1 MAMMSMR
8 LPDELTNQLDVLATA
23 TGRSKS
29 YLAGQ
34 AIRDY
39 IDRESW
45 QIAEITQ
52 AISEA
57 DNGEFATDEDVNAI
71 SAKWQLNAG

>member
-1 MAMMSMR
+1 MR
-8 LPDELTNQLDVLATA
+8 LPDELTNQLDALATA
-23 TGRSKS
+23 TGRTKS
-29 YLAGQ
+29 LLVGQ

-45 QIAEITQ
+45 QITEITQ

-57 DNGEFATDEDVNAI
+57 DNGEFASDQEVNAI
-71 SAKWQLNAG
+71 SEKWHSGKLN

>member
-8 LPDELTNQLDVLATA
+8 LPDELTDQLDVLATA

-45 QIAEITQ
+45 QITEITQ

-57 DNGEFATDEDVNAI
+57 DNGEFATDEDVNTI
-71 SAKWQLNAG
+71 SAKWKLNAG

>member
-1 MAMMSMR
+1 MR
-8 LPDELTNQLDVLATA
+8 LPDDLTNQLDVLANA
-23 TGRSKS
+23 TGRSKTF
-29 YLAGQ
+29 LAGQ

-57 DNGEFATDEDVNAI
+57 DNGDFATVDEMNSI
-71 SAKWQLNAG
+71 SAKWKQNAG